1 MKRNFWAILVA
12 VLVLAAAGGA
22 LFELRQHRQDGA
34 APQAVAPP
42 ATPPQPQAQTAAE
55 PAPPPSFDAV
65 HVGPDGQAVIAGRA
79 APGAQVT
86 VLDRGAPVGHAI
98 ADANGEWVAMTE
110 RPLAPGPQELTLAA
124 RSPAGE
130 QRSSSASVAVVV
142 PEHGTA
148 LPPVAV
154 LLPPKGAARALGGR
168 DARAQHEVAL
178 DIVEYDPAGRTI
190 LSGRADPGTQIE
202 VAVNGTRIASVHADG
217 NGEWTV
223 SLSAGVPVGRYTLRL
238 LGQASDGSAAG
249 DLAFEMRR
257 AAPDELGPGGAFS
270 VVPGNNLWHLARRSY
285 GDGLRYVEIYR
296 ANREQIDNPDRIYPG
311 QLLELPGK
319 S

>member
-1 MKRNFWAILVA
+1 MKRNFWTILVA
-12 VLVLAAAGGA
+12 VLVLAAAGGTV
-22 LFELRQHRQDGA
+22 FELRQHRQGGA
-34 APQAVAPP
+34 APEAVAPP
-42 ATPPQPQAQTAAE
+42 APPQPQAETAAE

-86 VLDRGAPVGHAI
+86 VLDHGAPVGHAT

-110 RPLAPGPQELTLAA
+110 RPLSPGPQELTLAA

-130 QRSSSASVAVVV
+130 ERNSSASVAVVV
-142 PEHGTA
+142 PEHGAA

-154 LLPPKGAARALGGR
+154 LLPPGGAARALGGR
-168 DARAQHEVAL
+168 DARAQHEVTL

-190 LSGRADPGTQIE
+190 LSGRADPGAAIDVT
-202 VAVNGTRIASVHADG
+202 VNGTRIASARADG
-217 NGEWTV
+217 NGEWIA
-223 SLSAGVPVGRYTLRL
+223 SLGAGVPVGRYTLRL
-238 LGQASDGSAAG
+238 LGHASDGSAAG

-257 AAPDELGPGGAFS
+257 AAPDELGPGGSLS
-270 VVPGNNLWHLARRSY
+270 VVPGNSLWHLARHSY
-285 GDGLRYVEIYR
+285 GEGLRYVEIYR
-296 ANREQIDNPDRIYPG
+296 ANRQQIDNPDRIYPG